1 MKTIHSMTCTEWH
14 GLFAHCTASLAE
26 HTRNLA
32 FVQNALASINELK
45 PAPLTP
51 AMNSMFE
58 LHAHFF
64 VLELLLNRTPNQS
77 LRLGTFIGY
86 NTQAAI
92 SDMQKSI
99 EDIFAKEL
107 LHADDPE
114 FWQRITE
121 TIPYLRKLMLTEAG
135 VQSYFSNPYYWFWS
149 IWIYPHQNGRS
160 LCLEELHH
168 LQAAHDELG
177 TSLSRYP
184 WLLAQSWMSFFLTR
198 DQEAMSLF
206 MEINKSFNIRPYGL
220 FQLLSAMAETAEWQR
235 LLKWLADSAPLL
247 QNHRTD
253 SLERYFQY
261 WDMAAQHFPHEE
273 QQMWELL
280 VHMLPLTSSI
290 YEEKLLKYGKW
301 RQWVDYQLS
310 TGSDPFDYRAGV
322 FTPFEKNAPEV
333 LLPFYHQA
341 VERYVLLKNR
351 AGYKSAVKLLK
362 RLAKLYKKMKND
374 AQWEHFITAFSS
386 RHSRLRALQEELR
399 KGKLLS

>member
-14 GLFAHCTASLAE
+14 GLFTHCTASLAD

-32 FVQNALASINELK
+32 FMQNALASIGELK

-58 LHAHFF
+58 LHSHLF
-64 VLELLLNRTPNQS
+64 VLEMLLNRTPNQS
-77 LRLGTFIGY
+77 LQLGTFIGY

-107 LHADDPE
+107 LHADEPE

-135 VQSYFSNPYYWFWS
+135 VQSYFSSSYFQLWNN
-149 IWIYPHQNGRS
+149 WIYPHQNGRS
-160 LCLEELHH
+160 LCLEELQH
-168 LQAAHDELG
+168 LQAAQKALG
-177 TSLSRYP
+177 ASLSRYP
-184 WLLAQSWMSFFLTR
+184 WLLAQSWMSFFLAC
-198 DQEAMSLF
+198 DQEALALF
-206 MEINKSFNIRPYGL
+206 MEINNSFNTRQYGL
-220 FQLLSAMAETAEWQR
+220 FQLLSAMSETAEWQR
-235 LLKWLADSAPLL
+235 LLKWLVESASLL

-261 WDMAAQHFPHEE
+261 WDAAIQYFPHEE

-280 VHMLPLTSSI
+280 VQMLPLTSSI

-301 RQWVDYQLS
+301 KQWIDYQLS

-322 FTPFEKNAPEV
+322 FTPIEKNAPEV

-351 AGYKSAVKLLK
+351 DGYKSAVKLLK

-399 KGKLLS
+399 KGKLIS